1 MSKNHTRGI
10 LAIGIICLFVGVSA
24 SSAVSVDTKS
34 TISNNQNEECR
45 ECNEISDADLV
56 KVERLLN
63 RVEVYSKLLL
73 VLSRHNPELRE
84 LSEELSSE
92 ILPLINMFNELK
104 SSFSILSTIILC
116 ALLFSLL
123 MTVGYFMVKFDEL
136 LYKFEPDTL
145 LFEITL
151 NIYILLV
158 FNVDFLLGLLDE
170 YCNPS

>member
-1 MSKNHTRGI
+1 MKKLCKKSIVISII
-10 LAIGIICLFVGVSA
+10 LLFVGVSA

-84 LSEELSSE
+84 ICEELSNGITTLKESLKNDGYS
-92 ILPLINMFNELK
+92 IICVLIWAIVAPPLYLITDIIYRIDQLLGGEGVIEL
-104 SSFSILSTIILC
+104 LLL
-116 ALLFSLL
+116 LLFVS
-123 MTVGYFMVKFDEL
+123 
-136 LYKFEPDTL
+136 P
-145 LFEITL
+145 
-151 NIYILLV
+151 IYIPIIELGERLDCWWVEPWYPLL
-158 FNVDFLLGLLDE
+158 
-170 YCNPS
+170 